1 MSDTP
6 QHIIIKTGTDPR
18 NRPEFNAIREEINKI
33 NHPARPEVNWGL
45 IESLALTLFR
55 THGVDLQT
63 AVYYTLA
70 RTQKMAWPV
79 SPRAASC
86 WPVW

>member
-33 NHPARPEVNWGL
+33 NHPARPEVNW
-45 IESLALTLFR
+45 
-55 THGVDLQT
+55 V
-63 AVYYTLA
+63 
-70 RTQKMAWPV
+70 
-79 SPRAASC
+79 
-86 WPVW
+86 